1 MVDVFNI
8 ALSSRRAC
16 IFPDRR
22 DVAIDRPGFHRDDTL
37 QAFDATIQQ
46 PLREVSPVVG
56 NENHPFDDELGEID
70 GRQKANCRARW
81 RRDQALDRSQRSS
94 PSDEPS

>member
-46 PLREVSPVVG
+46 P
-56 NENHPFDDELGEID
+56 
-70 GRQKANCRARW
+70 A
-81 RRDQALDRSQRSS
+81 
-94 PSDEPS
+94 

>member
-56 NENHPFDDELGEID
+56 NENHPFDDEHVLGEID

-81 RRDQALDRSQRSS
+81 RFAR
-94 PSDEPS
+94 PSRRFAH

>member
-8 ALSSRRAC
+8 ALYSRRGR

-37 QAFDATIQQ
+37 QAFDAGIQQ

-56 NENHPFDDELGEID
+56 NESHPFDDEHGLGEIED
-70 GRQKANCRARW
+70 RQTMNCRSRW
-81 RRDQALDRSQRSS
+81 RRDLST
-94 PSDEPS
+94 